1 MPARNLK
8 LTPGPMNWISLNG
21 RNRGEYW
28 LLKSDHFH
36 VDLHPSR
43 KPSRAAS
50 PPRFPTPPSAF
61 SHAVLLKFPGHA
73 DWRRTLEVLKSSKV
87 SLKAN
92 LDRKSTRL
100 NSSHGYISYAVF
112 CLKKK

>member
-1 MPARNLK
+1 
-8 LTPGPMNWISLNG
+8 MNWISLNG

-61 SHAVLLKFPGHA
+61 SHA
-73 DWRRTLEVLKSSKV
+73 DRRRTLEVLKSSKV

-92 LDRKSTRL
+92 LEPGS
-100 NSSHGYISYAVF
+100 
-112 CLKKK
+112 

>member
-1 MPARNLK
+1 
-8 LTPGPMNWISLNG
+8 MNWISLNG

-36 VDLHPSR
+36 VDLHSSR

-92 LDRKSTRL
+92 LEPGS
-100 NSSHGYISYAVF
+100 
-112 CLKKK
+112 